1 MRPKSSLGYCN
12 DLVERLF
19 MRTTR
24 RWPVNHTVLGL
35 RLIVDHYMESHN
47 SMFIKKWLLGL
58 LTLLLFVASVYS
70 RPIVTEAE
78 KQAEATV
85 ARIVATPKPEPHHL
99 TKVKVSG
106 LRLEA
111 NVGTFNKIVMG
122 HNRKHNVVIAPN
134 QNVRVVLFGQNFQDI
149 GALTFTAD
157 GTCTDMRHFFE
168 ADFSSMTDLRL
179 VAEVTFPKTAAES
192 DIFKL
197 CISEKYYA
205 EPRFAVIED
214 PFTTVTTEIPP
225 PEHAMPRWL
234 SIICLAFLLCSSALF
249 SGLNIGLM
257 TISPYE
263 LQLYRASGTNSEKRY
278 SEKILPVRKKGNQLL
293 CTLIIGNVIVNVGI
307 SMLMDMIVGTGL
319 GVLFGATAAIVVF
332 GEIIPQALCVKMGL
346 PIGAHTIPIT
356 QVLFFLM
363 YPLTWPISK
372 LLDVFLKEELTCS
385 LERNKLVEM
394 LKLSEKTIIGGQ
406 TDEFK
411 MVLGALELYDKTV
424 ATAMT
429 RYEDMFMLPDT
440 LNLSADMVQ
449 QILDMGYTRIPVFE
463 NKGPGGKPA
472 QLNINK
478 HIFGPDEE
486 VKNVVALLFVKDLAL
501 LDPNDQQNVM
511 KIANIYNHE
520 VRRVL
525 EDMPLRTM
533 LEEFKRGEYHMALV
547 ERLVE
552 QEDKDPVY
560 ELCGLIT
567 LEDIIEEIIQC
578 EIIDETDAVCDNVHR
593 KKRQRKKKVEDIMLQ
608 LPGQSAGRTL
618 REPSCYSIRDVSMAG
633 SYIRTPIRQM
643 DMGCSLQY
651 SSSLWGLND
660 IQNHDMSQIVN
671 TAHAKS
677 TINIQ
682 LLAVT
687 IQVMS
692 TCHKIFST
700 TYILPTILEKLIRKN
715 CKKVEATQFSC
726 LKEAGIV
733 QPKPAVLYRKGEFSN
748 KFIMILTGRAVVTIG
763 KEEMRL
769 EAGAWH
775 NFGTEVLDAMVEA
788 IDRSANQTTSRSTM
802 SLNTEVTNNT
812 IGFIPDF
819 DAVILYECK
828 FCEITAPDLLLAY
841 NSSQIMQNNSKVQV
855 VRSNSRS
862 SLIEE
867 IPKETSTPIRNG
879 SVKLRTV
886 SESETVKL
894 LPKNDTCHFKKIA
907 DAETEENEDEQEQEE
922 QEEE

>member
-593 KKRQRKKKVEDIMLQ
+593 KKRQRKK
-608 LPGQSAGRTL
+608 
-618 REPSCYSIRDVSMAG
+618 
-633 SYIRTPIRQM
+633 
-643 DMGCSLQY
+643 
-651 SSSLWGLND
+651 
-660 IQNHDMSQIVN
+660 NHDMSQIVN